1 MVPATV
7 LKVGA
12 NDLAISSGTGTGA
25 SAIRATQVQLG
36 TSGTS
41 RIIFSEPAIKFHALM
56 AGEALQRHA
65 KHGPGFKGLSF
76 RSIDPEIARD

>member
-25 SAIRATQVQLG
+25 SAIRSTQVQLKYIWDKSDYLLR
-36 TSGTS
+36 T
-41 RIIFSEPAIKFHALM
+41 RN
-56 AGEALQRHA
+56 
-65 KHGPGFKGLSF
+65 
-76 RSIDPEIARD
+76 